1 MDPVTITAAL
11 AGLIAIG
18 TALGLLHRRLTGRVA
33 RSADRGGGTIDPGA
47 IDPGAIDPG
56 ALLPGAVLGEQA
68 TVVQFSSEVCTRCP
82 AVRRMLGELVRQRPG
97 VAYLDVDLTHRADL
111 AVRLRVRQTPTLF
124 LLDSAGTLRSRIG
137 GAPTRAAL
145 TTELDRL
152 LETR

>member
-33 RSADRGGGTIDPGA
+33 RSADRGGGT